1 MNSKDQELLNKILE
15 QAAQT
20 ASESLDATLG
30 KVIAIAKR
38 HKLHRP
44 ILGIPSHLLVYLID
58 YYRAT
63 ENQAA
68 NQIIEQELGIQSSI
82 ESGDGGNKITMED

>member
-1 MNSKDQELLNKILE
+1 MNSKDQELLNKILKD
-15 QAAQT
+15 ASDT
-20 ASESLDATLG
+20 ASESLDVTLG
-30 KVIAIAKR
+30 RVIAIAKR

-68 NQIIEQELGIQSSI
+68 NQIIEQELGIQSSG
-82 ESGDGGNKITMED
+82 EGGEGSNKITMED